1 MEPLKKDAVDCQLI
15 TSQVTLA
22 PSPNDMYVCVHTCA
36 CAHMSVCLRIYEV
49 FLSDVFTVRMAQI
62 EHTCH
67 F

>member
-1 MEPLKKDAVDCQLI
+1 MEPLKKDAVGCQLS
-15 TSQVTLA
+15 TAQVTLA

-36 CAHMSVCLRIYEV
+36 YAHVSVCLRIYEV
-49 FLSDVFTVRMAQI
+49 SLSDVFTVRMAQI